1 MAMQKCMGVCGN
13 YFTPN
18 PRIKNHKY
26 CDDTACQRLRKAR
39 WQKEKLSTDADYRSN
54 QTDAQKRWVGK
65 NPDYWRKYRAEH
77 GDYSLRERQRC
88 RRRRNTSVDKKNK
101 SDGRKRPT
109 AAKMDSLLPFVKT
122 GTYTLRHVSDAAKMD
137 TIRVQLTVIEADR
150 SPQEMT
156 RTFS

>member
-1 MAMQKCMGVCGN
+1 MAQQKCMGVCGN

-26 CDDTACQRLRKAR
+26 CGDKACQNLRKAR
-39 WQKEKLSTDADYRSN
+39 WQKERLSTDADYRAN
-54 QTDAQKRWVGK
+54 QADAQKRWVGK

-77 GDYSLRERQRC
+77 NDYSLREQQRC
-88 RRRRNTSVDKKNK
+88 RRRRNPCVDKNNEAE
-101 SDGRKRPT
+101 GTKRPT
-109 AAKMDSLLPFVKT
+109 AAKMDSLLTFVKT
-122 GTYTLRHVSDAAKMD
+122 GTYTLRHVSAAAKMD
-137 TIRVQLTVIEADR
+137 TIRVQLTVIETDR